1 MPASKRLRAKRARA
15 RWREKRGHDLRPQYR
30 EADLPASAH
39 IAVATIEDAYAS
51 AGRVD
56 RAGNLD
62 VEARLEPVLHH
73 DGSLSEGAPAWT
85 PPPRPTATVVVYLRE
100 DPIGRMHARRQVD
113 AAQYQAA
120 RAYQQLYDRATIGNL
135 SPADPSRIRVDGG
148 KAPDPISGARMAA
161 ATRLR
166 SVEGTLKDWHGHA
179 GLSLTRCVLTGGKSV
194 DKAARDF
201 GAGSER
207 EARFWGLLFR
217 KCLDVLAKAL
227 GFANSATRPTRQR
240 RAQYDSAP
248 DASEPSLHADAGDL
262 ADARLR
268 SGRSN
273 GPPPIRHHRHRAGTG
288 GHSDQRSSALKRVRA
303 EPGRP

>member
-1 MPASKRLRAKRARA
+1 MASLKRIRAKRARA
-15 RWREKRGHDLRPQYR
+15 HWQRQRRAHDLRPQYR
-30 EADLPASAH
+30 EADLPATAH
-39 IAVATIEDAYAS
+39 VGVVSFEDPYQP

-62 VEARLEPVLHH
+62 VEARLEPVQHC
-73 DGSLSEGAPAWT
+73 DGSLSEGAPAWV
-85 PPPRPTATVVVYLRE
+85 PPPRPTLTAVVNLRN
-100 DPIGRMHARRQVD
+100 DAIGRMHARRQVD
-113 AAQYQAA
+113 ATQYHDA
-120 RAYQQLYDRATIGNL
+120 RAYQQLHDRATIGTL
-135 SPADPSRIRVDGG
+135 SPVDPSQNRVDGG
-148 KAPDPISGARMAA
+148 KAPDPISAARMAA

-166 SVEGTLKDWHGHA
+166 SVEGTLNDWHGHA

-227 GFANSATRPTRQR
+227 GFANSAKRPTRQR

-268 SGRSN
+268 SGRPN
-273 GPPPIRHHRHRAGTG
+273 G
-288 GHSDQRSSALKRVRA
+288 S
-303 EPGRP
+303 

>member
-1 MPASKRLRAKRARA
+1 MAPPRKLRAKRARA
-15 RWREKRGHDLRPQYR
+15 QWRDKRGHDLRPQYR
-30 EADLPASAH
+30 EADLPATAH
-39 IAVATIEDAYAS
+39 VAVTTIEDAYAP

-62 VEARLEPVLHH
+62 VEARLEPVRHR
-73 DGSLSEGAPAWT
+73 DGTLSEGAPAWR
-85 PPPRPTATVVVYLRE
+85 PPERPKSTVIVNLRE

-113 AAQYQAA
+113 EAQYSAA
-120 RAYQQLYDRATIGNL
+120 RAYQRLYDTATIGNL

-148 KAPDPISGARMAA
+148 KAPDPISAARMAA

-166 SVEGTLKDWHGHA
+166 SVERTLSDWHGFA
-179 GLSLTRCVLTGGKSV
+179 GLNLTRCVLTGGKSV

-201 GAGSER
+201 GASSER

-227 GFANSATRPTRQR
+227 GFASSAKRPTRSR
-240 RAQYDSAP
+240 RVQHDSAP
-248 DASEPSLHADAGDL
+248 DASDRSLHADVGDL

-268 SGRSN
+268 C
-273 GPPPIRHHRHRAGTG
+273 
-288 GHSDQRSSALKRVRA
+288 
-303 EPGRP
+303 GRPNGSG

>member
-1 MPASKRLRAKRARA
+1 MASPKRIRAKRARA
-15 RWREKRGHDLRPQYR
+15 HWQRRQRQTHDLRPRYR

-39 IAVATIEDAYAS
+39 IAVATIEDAYAP

-62 VEARLEPVLHH
+62 VEARLEPVQHH

-85 PPPRPTATVVVYLRE
+85 PPPRPTATVVVNLRE

-148 KAPDPISGARMAA
+148 KAPDPISAARMAA

-166 SVEGTLKDWHGHA
+166 SVERTLSDWHGFA
-179 GLSLTRCVLTGGKSV
+179 GLNLTRCVLTGGKSV

-201 GAGSER
+201 GANSER

-227 GFANSATRPTRQR
+227 GFASSAKRPTRRQ

-248 DASEPSLHADAGDL
+248 DASESGLHADAGDL
-262 ADARLR
+262 ANMRLR
-268 SGRSN
+268 SGRPN
-273 GPPPIRHHRHRAGTG
+273 GGPQSI
-288 GHSDQRSSALKRVRA
+288 HSKNK
-303 EPGRP
+303 GR

>member
-1 MPASKRLRAKRARA
+1 MPRPKRIRAKRARA

-30 EADLPASAH
+30 AGDLPATAH
-39 IAVATIEDAYAS
+39 IAVATIENPYAE

-62 VEARLEPVLHH
+62 VKARLAPVQH
-73 DGSLSEGAPAWT
+73 DDGTLSEGAPAWL
-85 PPPRPTATVVVYLRE
+85 PPPRPTATVVVNLRE

-120 RAYQQLYDRATIGNL
+120 RAYQQLYDRATIGNV

-148 KAPDPISGARMAA
+148 KAPDPISAARMAA

-166 SVEGTLKDWHGHA
+166 SVENTLKDQHGFA
-179 GLSLTRCVLTGGKSV
+179 GLTLTRSVLTGGNSV
-194 DKAARDF
+194 EKTARDL
-201 GAGSER
+201 GSRSDR
-207 EARFWGLLFR
+207 ELRSWAWLFR

-227 GFANSATRPTRQR
+227 GFASSAKRPTRPR
-240 RAQYDSAP
+240 RIQNYSAP
-248 DASEPSLHADAGDL
+248 DASDHSLHADAGDL

-268 SGRSN
+268 QGRPN
-273 GPPPIRHHRHRAGTG
+273 GG
-288 GHSDQRSSALKRVRA
+288 GVALK
-303 EPGRP
+303 

>member
-1 MPASKRLRAKRARA
+1 MASLRKLRAKRARA
-15 RWREKRGHDLRPQYR
+15 RWREKRGHDLRPHYR

-39 IAVATIEDAYAS
+39 IAVATIEDAYAP

-56 RAGNLD
+56 HAGNLD

-73 DGSLSEGAPAWT
+73 DGSLSEGAPAWL
-85 PPPRPTATVVVYLRE
+85 PPPRPTATVVVNLRE

-148 KAPDPISGARMAA
+148 KAPDPISAARIAA

-166 SVEGTLKDWHGHA
+166 SVERTLSDWHGFA
-179 GLSLTRCVLTGGKSV
+179 GLNLTRCVLTGGKSV
-194 DKAARDF
+194 EKTARDF
-201 GAGSER
+201 GASSSR
-207 EARFWGLLFR
+207 ETRFWGLLFR

-227 GFANSATRPTRQR
+227 GFSNSAQRPQR
-240 RAQYDSAP
+240 LRLNGDGGIP
-248 DASEPSLHADAGDL
+248 DTDDASMHASAGDL
-262 ADARLR
+262 TDPKFR
-268 SGRSN
+268 SGRS
-273 GPPPIRHHRHRAGTG
+273 
-288 GHSDQRSSALKRVRA
+288 
-303 EPGRP
+303 

>member
-1 MPASKRLRAKRARA
+1 MASPKRLRAKRARA

-30 EADLPASAH
+30 EADLPATAH
-39 IAVATIEDAYAS
+39 VAVTTIEDAYAP

-62 VEARLEPVLHH
+62 VEARLEPVRHR
-73 DGSLSEGAPAWT
+73 DGTLSEGAPAWR
-85 PPPRPTATVVVYLRE
+85 PPERPRSTVIVNLRE

-113 AAQYQAA
+113 EAQYSAA
-120 RAYQQLYDRATIGNL
+120 RVYQRLYDCATIGNL

-148 KAPDPISGARMAA
+148 KAPDPISASRMAA

-179 GLSLTRCVLTGGKSV
+179 GLSLTLCVLTGGKSV

-201 GAGSER
+201 GASSER

-227 GFANSATRPTRQR
+227 GFANSAQRPTLPR
-240 RAQYDSAP
+240 RPKGNGAP
-248 DASEPSLHADAGDL
+248 DLDDPRMHAGADELGDPQ
-262 ADARLR
+262 LR
-268 SGRSN
+268 RGRSN
-273 GPPPIRHHRHRAGTG
+273 GA
-288 GHSDQRSSALKRVRA
+288 A
-303 EPGRP
+303 

>member
-1 MPASKRLRAKRARA
+1 MAAPKRRIRGKRARA
-15 RWREKRGHDLRPQYR
+15 RQRDRRGLDLRPRYR
-30 EADLPASAH
+30 EADLPATAH
-39 IAVATIEDAYAS
+39 IAVASFEDPYQP

-62 VEARLEPVLHH
+62 VEARLEPVRRR

-85 PPPRPTATVVVYLRE
+85 PPERPVLTAIVNLRE

-113 AAQYQAA
+113 EAQYSAA
-120 RAYQQLYDRATIGNL
+120 RAYQQLYDRATIGTL

-148 KAPDPISGARMAA
+148 KAPDPISAVRMAA

-179 GLSLTRCVLTGGKSV
+179 GLSLTRRVLTGGKSV

-201 GAGSER
+201 GANSER

-227 GFANSATRPTRQR
+227 GFASSAKRSTRPR
-240 RAQYDSAP
+240 RGQYDSAP
-248 DASEPSLHADAGDL
+248 DANEPSLHADADDL
-262 ADARLR
+262 
-268 SGRSN
+268 
-273 GPPPIRHHRHRAGTG
+273 
-288 GHSDQRSSALKRVRA
+288 SDV
-303 EPGRP
+303 

>member
-1 MPASKRLRAKRARA
+1 MASPKRLRAKRARA

-30 EADLPASAH
+30 EADLPATAH
-39 IAVATIEDAYAS
+39 VAATTIEDAYAP

-56 RAGNLD
+56 KAGVLH
-62 VEARLEPVLHH
+62 VEAALEPVRHR

-85 PPPRPTATVVVYLRE
+85 PPERPRSTVIVSLRE

-113 AAQYQAA
+113 EAQYSAA
-120 RAYQQLYDRATIGNL
+120 RAYQRLYDCATIGNL
-135 SPADPSRIRVDGG
+135 SPADLLRPRVDGG
-148 KAPDPISGARMAA
+148 RAPDPISAARMAA

-201 GAGSER
+201 GASSER

-227 GFANSATRPTRQR
+227 GFASSAKRPTRSR
-240 RAQYDSAP
+240 RVQHDSAP
-248 DASEPSLHADAGDL
+248 EVSDRSLHADAGDL
-262 ADARLR
+262 ADVRLR
-268 SGRSN
+268 R
-273 GPPPIRHHRHRAGTG
+273 
-288 GHSDQRSSALKRVRA
+288 
-303 EPGRP
+303 GRPLDPR